1 MSGGDFLT
9 TIFGMLPS
17 CTSIVLSSPLKK
29 RSCAEKPHGEN
40 TRAEGADSKTPC
52 AGGADGCIKIRMRK
66 GGKESFS
73 AELFGEKQVFHK
85 TFPLEELKEFLKELP
100 YAGGALWRQ
109 CIFTA
114 EDTRCILLANKK
126 GRTSLSVKDVPRAQV
141 AAESEYTH
149 NRQKNYLIGENA
161 AAPFLH
167 ALGLAAA
174 DGKIIAKKYAKFRQ
188 INRFLEYAD
197 DVLGALTERG
207 AGTKQPL
214 RIIDFGCGKAYLTF
228 ALYYFLTEVKGLQA
242 DITGVDLKRDVIE
255 HCSDLARKLN
265 YGGLHFEVNDIR
277 SYGLSSRVDAPQ
289 ERSSRQQDEKN
300 IDMVI
305 SLHACDMATDYAL
318 AFALQKKAKVIL
330 SAPCCQ
336 HELNGALEKNCPD
349 EAFNAFTEYGIVK
362 ERFAALATD
371 IMRARL
377 IKKHGYAVQILEF
390 IDTEHTPKNLLI
402 RAIRHKNGDANKTA
416 ATAALS
422 ERDDVYENL
431 CRALGKRIILESLS
445 GQPESVKP
453 HKEKGTDCTR

>member
-1 MSGGDFLT
+1 MSGTDFLT

-17 CTSIVLSSPLKK
+17 CTSIVLSNPLKNK
-29 RSCAEKPHGEN
+29 ACAEKPHGE
-40 TRAEGADSKTPC
+40 
-52 AGGADGCIKIRMRK
+52 GADGCIKIRMRK
-66 GGKESFS
+66 AGKESFS

-85 TFPLEELKEFLKELP
+85 TFPLEGLKEFLKELP
-100 YAGGALWRQ
+100 YAGGILWRQ

-114 EDTRCILLANKK
+114 EGKRCILLANKK
-126 GRTSLSVKDVPRAQV
+126 GRTSLSIKSVPRAQV
-141 AAESEYTH
+141 DVESEYTH

-167 ALGLAAA
+167 ALGLVAA

-197 DVLGALTERG
+197 DVLGALTERR
-207 AGTKQPL
+207 AGTKRPL
-214 RIIDFGCGKAYLTF
+214 SIIDFGCGKAYLTF

-277 SYGLSSRVDAPQ
+277 SYGLSSRGDAPHEES
-289 ERSSRQQDEKN
+289 ERQIDEKN

-305 SLHACDMATDYAL
+305 SLHACDTATDYAL
-318 AFALQKKAKVIL
+318 AFALQKKVKVIL

-336 HELNGALEKNCPD
+336 HELNGALGKNCPD

-402 RAIRHKNGDANKTA
+402 RAIRHKNADANKTA

-431 CRALGKRIILESLS
+431 CRALGTRIILESLS
-445 GQPESVKP
+445 GQPESVNP
-453 HKEKGTDCTR
+453 QKESADRAR

>member
-1 MSGGDFLT
+1 MSGTDFLT

-17 CTSIVLSSPLKK
+17 CTSIVLSNPLKNK
-29 RSCAEKPHGEN
+29 ACAEKPHGEN

-52 AGGADGCIKIRMRK
+52 AGGTDGCIKIRMRK
-66 GGKESFS
+66 AGKESFS
-73 AELFGEKQVFHK
+73 AEFFGEKQVFHK

-114 EDTRCILLANKK
+114 ERTRCILLANKK
-126 GRTSLSVKDVPRAQV
+126 GRTSLSIKDVLHAQV
-141 AAESEYTH
+141 DVESEYTH
-149 NRQKNYLIGENA
+149 NRQKNYLIDENA

-197 DVLGALTERG
+197 DVLCALTERG
-207 AGTKQPL
+207 AGTKRPL
-214 RIIDFGCGKAYLTF
+214 SIIDFGCGKAYLTF

-277 SYGLSSRVDAPQ
+277 SYGLSSRGDAPQ
-289 ERSSRQQDEKN
+289 EESERQIDEKN
-300 IDMVI
+300 IDMII
-305 SLHACDMATDYAL
+305 SLHACDTATDYAL

-336 HELNGALEKNCPD
+336 HELNGALGKNCPD

-402 RAIRHKNGDANKTA
+402 RAIRHKDTGA
-416 ATAALS
+416 AGAAK
-422 ERDDVYENL
+422 DDVYENL

-445 GQPESVKP
+445 EQPDSAKP
-453 HKEKGTDCTR
+453 HKEKGADRAR

>member
-1 MSGGDFLT
+1 MSGIDFLT
-9 TIFGMLPS
+9 AIFGMLPS
-17 CTSIVLSSPLKK
+17 CTSIVLSNPLKK
-29 RSCAEKPHGEN
+29 MSCAEKPCAEN

-52 AGGADGCIKIRMRK
+52 AGGTDGCIKIRMRK
-66 GGKESFS
+66 AGKESFS
-73 AELFGEKQVFHK
+73 AEFFGEKQVFHK

-100 YAGGALWRQ
+100 YAGGILWRQ

-126 GRTSLSVKDVPRAQV
+126 GRTSLSIKDVPRAQV
-141 AAESEYTH
+141 VAESEYTH
-149 NRQKNYLIGENA
+149 NRQKNYLIDENA

-167 ALGLAAA
+167 ALGLAAD

-197 DVLGALTERG
+197 DVLGALTEHG
-207 AGTKQPL
+207 AGTKRPL

-277 SYGLSSRVDAPQ
+277 SYGLSSRGDAPHEES
-289 ERSSRQQDEKN
+289 ERQIDEKN

-305 SLHACDMATDYAL
+305 SLHACDTATDYAL

-336 HELNGALEKNCPD
+336 HELNGALGKNCPD

-402 RAIRHKNGDANKTA
+402 RAIRHKNADANKTA

-422 ERDDVYENL
+422 ECDDVYENL

-453 HKEKGTDCTR
+453 QKESAARAR

>member
-29 RSCAEKPHGEN
+29 RSCAEKPC
-40 TRAEGADSKTPC
+40 AES
-52 AGGADGCIKIRMRK
+52 ADGCIKIRMRK
-66 GGKESFS
+66 GGKESFN

-126 GRTSLSVKDVPRAQV
+126 GRTSLSVKDVLH
-141 AAESEYTH
+141 AENPAEYTH
-149 NRQKNYLIGENA
+149 NRQKNYLIGENS

-167 ALGLAAA
+167 ALGLAAD

-242 DITGVDLKRDVIE
+242 DITGVDLKRDVIG

-277 SYGLSSRVDAPQ
+277 SYALHSHADGLQKES
-289 ERSSRQQDEKN
+289 ERQIDKKN

-305 SLHACDMATDYAL
+305 SLHACDTATDYAL

-336 HELNGALEKNCPD
+336 HELNGALGKNCPD

-402 RAIRHKNGDANKTA
+402 RAIRHKNADANKA
-416 ATAALS
+416 ATTATLS
-422 ERDDVYENL
+422 ERDDIYENL

-445 GQPESVKP
+445 GQPESVKL
-453 HKEKGTDCTR
+453 HKEKGADRAR

>member
-9 TIFGMLPS
+9 TIFGILPS

-40 TRAEGADSKTPC
+40 PSDETSRGEDV
-52 AGGADGCIKIRMRK
+52 DGCIKIRMRK
-66 GGKESFS
+66 AGKGSFN

-100 YAGGALWRQ
+100 YAGGILWRQ

-126 GRTSLSVKDVPRAQV
+126 GRTSLSIKSVPRAQV
-141 AAESEYTH
+141 DVESEYTH

-161 AAPFLH
+161 AAPFLR
-167 ALGLAAA
+167 ALGLAAD

-207 AGTKQPL
+207 AGTERPL
-214 RIIDFGCGKAYLTF
+214 HIIDFGCGKAYLTF

-277 SYGLSSRVDAPQ
+277 SYALHSHADGLQAEP
-289 ERSSRQQDEKN
+289 SRQQDEKD

-305 SLHACDMATDYAL
+305 SLHACDTATDYAL

-336 HELNGALEKNCPD
+336 HELNGALGKNCPD

-402 RAIRHKNGDANKTA
+402 RAIRHKDTGA
-416 ATAALS
+416 AGAAK
-422 ERDDVYENL
+422 DDVYENL

-445 GQPESVKP
+445 EQPESVKP
-453 HKEKGTDCTR
+453 HKEKGTDRAR

>member
-9 TIFGMLPS
+9 TIFGILPS

-40 TRAEGADSKTPC
+40 PSDETSRGEDV
-52 AGGADGCIKIRMRK
+52 DGCIKIRMRK
-66 GGKESFS
+66 AGKGSFN

-114 EDTRCILLANKK
+114 ERTRCILLANKK
-126 GRTSLSVKDVPRAQV
+126 GRTSLSVKDVPRAENP
-141 AAESEYTH
+141 AEYTH
-149 NRQKNYLIGENA
+149 NRQKNYLIGENS
-161 AAPFLH
+161 AAPFLR
-167 ALGLAAA
+167 ALGLAAD

-207 AGTKQPL
+207 AGTERPL
-214 RIIDFGCGKAYLTF
+214 HIIDFGCGKAYLTF

-255 HCSDLARKLN
+255 DCSDLARKLN

-277 SYGLSSRVDAPQ
+277 SYALHSSADGLQ
-289 ERSSRQQDEKN
+289 EGSSRQQNEKN

-305 SLHACDMATDYAL
+305 SLHACDTATDYAL

-362 ERFAALATD
+362 ERFAALTTD

-402 RAIRHKNGDANKTA
+402 RAIRHKDTGA
-416 ATAALS
+416 AGAAK
-422 ERDDVYENL
+422 DDVYENL

-445 GQPESVKP
+445 EQPESVKP